1 MASDLKYQDA
11 FEAELRM
18 ALRLVHD
25 DDTQVRNCSTLFRKK
40 PSRIEDCCKL
50 WLNFF
55 QNSPKVKG
63 IKSDDDEKAMDK
75 VRKHRLGL
83 LYVFNDT
90 IQRIRSE
97 VPSCLESFKQAFYP
111 KVIEACEIQSKDKD
125 DSIIKRWERTFKILG
140 DRKCFSTQEIETF
153 IDTLHGKNIPINL
166 ENDKE
171 DEITYLNY
179 DDEVGRIS
187 NVIHLA
193 EDFNNIGINDV
204 YDEDDKT
211 RRLRECKI
219 RKQCLTR
226 CLELFDHFNK
236 FSTKQDK
243 QRNDIMRE
251 KVVELLVKYNDFQ
264 EKLFLFGTP
273 VPVTSTQCSE
283 ASSNFDDKQ
292 QDVQLNSGKDNA
304 QSIINDT
311 IKNNDNN
318 KYHYKDNK
326 EFKRSLSNDKIH
338 RDNLRNER
346 GDYRDKRKGYD
357 NGHRY
362 YHDFKSKGYNTGPP
376 YNNYHNR
383 RPSDKHFFARR
394 RDDHYSRPGS
404 FKERGGYRD
413 RSPRR
418 HNNWKRSKSPEKRR
432 SLSRSP
438 TRRSNLYNSNKQRYD

>member
-1 MASDLKYQDA
+1 MASDNKSQDA

-63 IKSDDDEKAMDK
+63 IKSDDGEKAMDK

-90 IQRIRSE
+90 VQRIRSE
-97 VPSCLESFKQAFYP
+97 LPSCLESYKQAFYN
-111 KVIEACEIQSKDKD
+111 KVVEACEIQSKDKD
-125 DSIIKRWERTFKILG
+125 DSIIRRWERTFKILG
-140 DRKCFSTQEIETF
+140 ERKCFSPQEIENF
-153 IDTLHGKNIPINL
+153 IGALHGKNVNNIL

-171 DEITYLNY
+171 EEITYLNF
-179 DDEVGRIS
+179 DDEVRVIS
-187 NVIHLA
+187 DIIHLA
-193 EDFNNIGINDV
+193 GDYNNVGMDEI
-204 YDEDDKT
+204 YDEEDKT

-226 CLELFDHFNK
+226 CLELFNYFNK

-243 QRNDIMRE
+243 QRNNLMRE
-251 KVVELLVKYNDFQ
+251 KVVELLAKYNEFQ

-273 VPVTSTQCSE
+273 VPLISTQCSDT
-283 ASSNFDDKQ
+283 SSNFDSGQ
-292 QDVQLNSGKDNA
+292 QNVQLFNDKDEVQN
-304 QSIINDT
+304 IINDT
-311 IKNNDNN
+311 IKYNDND
-318 KYHYKDNK
+318 KFSYKDNK
-326 EFKRSLSNDKIH
+326 EFRRSSSKDKVH
-338 RDNLRNER
+338 KDNSRNGR
-346 GDYRDKRKGYD
+346 GDYRDRRKDYD

-362 YHDFKSKGYNTGPP
+362 YHDSKPKSYNTGPP
-376 YNNYHNR
+376 YNNYHR
-383 RPSDKHFFARR
+383 RSNDKYSFGRR
-394 RDDHYSRPGS
+394 RDDHYSRPGGH
-404 FKERGGYRD
+404 KDRGSCRE

-418 HNNWKRSKSPEKRR
+418 HNNWRSQERRR

-438 TRRSNLYNSNKQRYD
+438 TRRSNFYNSNKQRYD